1 MKSFQTHLN
10 EETELD
16 ALVEEHLLS
25 EATSQLQLA
34 PSVSKIIFGYSGTV
48 NYGGIDKRPKNEFRL
63 NIPLTTAFYK
73 KVVKQAMAEQG
84 EEDGLWLGYHVTD
97 MSHVKSMIKLQKKK
111 KHISTFTS
119 ISPVMIDYGVAG
131 SSGGVV
137 LMLAGDAQVRG
148 KIDIESLP
156 DKGGRRWINIES
168 IGRMD
173 RDVGKKLKS
182 VFGKKLKGVLD
193 QSVISF
199 RHRFVDEV
207 IKATPEFKNIKNP
220 SQEWVDLARSM
231 EPEELNFQ
239 SNGSKNA
246 FGRWMFVHDL
256 LHEGKTWKGADGR
269 IWSIPQKAI
278 GKCKALAIKIYM
290 DEVWN
295 IFQYAYLNDKLSSQL
310 GQALVKYVGGKYIDP
325 DMNAEDGEADNDE
338 ILMNNF
344 TVVAMYYSAMVKG
357 GLPEDIEALLDSQ
370 NIMTQQYFD
379 SKELVSEIGY
389 GGFKK
394 GETHTSIKADYG

>member
-10 EETELD
+10 EDAELD

-25 EATSQLQLA
+25 EATSQLSLA
-34 PSVSKIIFGYSGTV
+34 PSVSKVIFGYSGTV

-73 KVVKQAMAEQG
+73 KVVKKAMADQG
-84 EEDGLWLGYHVTD
+84 EEDGVWMGYHVTD
-97 MSHVKSMIKLQKKK
+97 RSNIKNMIRLQNKK

-119 ISPVMIDYGVAG
+119 ISPVMIDQGVAG

-137 LMLAGDAQVRG
+137 FMLAGDAQVRG

-156 DKGGRRWINIES
+156 DKGGRRWLNIES

-173 RDVGKKLKS
+173 KDVGKKLKT

-220 SQEWVDLARSM
+220 SREWVDLAHSI

-246 FGRWMFVHDL
+246 FGRWMFVHDM
-256 LHEGKTWKGADGR
+256 LHEGKTWKGTDGR
-269 IWSIPQKAI
+269 TWSIPQKAI
-278 GKCKALAIKIYM
+278 GKCKALAIKVYM
-290 DEVWN
+290 DEVWKN
-295 IFQYAYLNDKLSSQL
+295 LQYASLNDNLSGQL
-310 GQALVKYVGGKYIDP
+310 GKALVKYVGGKWIDWE
-325 DMNAEDGEADNDE
+325 NEDGHVDVPDNDE

-344 TVVAMYYSAMVKG
+344 VILYMYYNHWELDPA
-357 GLPEDIEALLDSQ
+357 EQALLD
-370 NIMTQQYFD
+370 
-379 SKELVSEIGY
+379 KEGITYENFLQGEDLLRRTDGM
-389 GGFKK
+389 GGFMK
-394 GETHTSIKADYG
+394 GETKASLKSDYS

>member
-73 KVVKQAMAEQG
+73 KVVKKAMADQG

-97 MSHVKSMIKLQKKK
+97 KDNIKNMIKLQNKK

-119 ISPVMIDYGVAG
+119 ISPVMIDMGVAG
-131 SSGGVV
+131 SNGGVV
-137 LMLAGDAQVRG
+137 FMLAGDAQVRG

-156 DKGGRRWINIES
+156 DKGGRRWLNIES

-173 RDVGKKLKS
+173 KDVGKKLKS
-182 VFGKKLKGVLD
+182 LFGKKLKGVLD
-193 QSVISF
+193 QAVF
-199 RHRFVDEV
+199 TFGQRFVDEI
-207 IKATPEFKNIKNP
+207 IKATPEFKHLKERT
-220 SQEWVDLARSM
+220 QEWVDLEKTILPAEM
-231 EPEELNFQ
+231 DWKT
-239 SNGSKNA
+239 NGSKNA
-246 FGRWMFVHDL
+246 FGRWMFVHDI
-256 LHEGKTWKGADGR
+256 LHEGKTWKGTDGR
-269 IWSIPQKAI
+269 TWSIPQSAI
-278 GKCKALAIKIYM
+278 GKCKAIAIKRYM
-290 DEVWN
+290 DSVWGN
-295 IFQYAYLNDKLSSQL
+295 LQYASLNKNISGEL
-310 GQALVKYVGGKYIDP
+310 GAALVKYVGGKWIDWE
-325 DMNAEDGEADNDE
+325 NEDGDEDVPDNDE

-344 TVVAMYYSAMVKG
+344 VCLYMYYNMHE
-357 GLPEDIEALLDSQ
+357 LDPEIEALLDKN
-370 NIMTQQYFD
+370 NITHEYFFTGSD
-379 SKELVSEIGY
+379 LLQRTDGM
-389 GGFKK
+389 GGFMK
-394 GETHTSIKADYG
+394 GETRASLKTDYG